1 MWSGNTDDKK
11 IVSYFFSGCLDR
23 EKMNKQIW
31 NVKKKFLPMLEDVSM
46 YNNIHSKEK
55 EKEKKSQNQ
64 WHESR
69 SKKAY
74 RKKPAFCIAII
85 RF

>member
-46 YNNIHSKEK
+46 YNNIRKKK

-74 RKKPAFCIAII
+74 RKKPAFYFAII